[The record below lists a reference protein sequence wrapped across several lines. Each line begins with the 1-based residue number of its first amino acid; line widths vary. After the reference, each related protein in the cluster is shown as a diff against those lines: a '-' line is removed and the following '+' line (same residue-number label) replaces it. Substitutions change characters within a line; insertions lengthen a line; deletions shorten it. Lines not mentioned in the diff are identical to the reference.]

1 MWSSRPGQPPIFA
14 LNADLFRV
22 LGHPVRVRMLQ
33 LLREGELSV
42 GALQIALSLDSS
54 GTSQHL
60 TALRK
65 QGLVA
70 SRKEG
75 TTVYYRVKDPRT
87 LQLLDLSKVIIMA
100 RLEENRTL
108 LDGLVLEGSTPAR
121 AQTAESPGSR
131 TPELGERGLV
141 ARLPSPVPPRLPD

>member
-1 MWSSRPGQPPIFA
+1 MPNWSSRPGQPPIFV

-22 LGHPVRVRMLQ
+22 LGHPVRVRVLQ
-33 LLREGELSV
+33 LLRDGELSV
-42 GALQIALSLDSS
+42 GALQLALALDSS

-87 LQLLDLSKVIIMA
+87 LKLLELSMVIIMA

-108 LDGLVLEGSTPAR
+108 LDDLVLEGSDPA
-121 AQTAESPGSR
+121 Q
-131 TPELGERGLV
+131 
-141 ARLPSPVPPRLPD
+141 ARSADAS